1 MNGNGNQLGPNVYML
16 AEEKYKNVAG
26 KKEKNYIKTGIN
38 CLKIV
43 SFWVINN
50 INKMHNI
57 CTTGSKIKNL
67 YLVYSPCKLIS

>member
-1 MNGNGNQLGPNVYML
+1 ML

-38 CLKIV
+38 CLKIA
-43 SFWVINN
+43 SFWVIKK

-57 CTTGSKIKNL
+57 YTPSSKIK
-67 YLVYSPCKLIS
+67 IST